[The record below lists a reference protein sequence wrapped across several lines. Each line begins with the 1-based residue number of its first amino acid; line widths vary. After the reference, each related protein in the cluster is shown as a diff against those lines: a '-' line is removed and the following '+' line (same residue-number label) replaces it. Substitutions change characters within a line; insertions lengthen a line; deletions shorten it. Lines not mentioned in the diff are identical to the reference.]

1 MKSTIVLFKKYYR
14 FAQKVLSFCPKSTIV
29 LLKKYYRF
37 VKKSILN
44 GQKMRG
50 HSK

>member
-1 MKSTIVLFKKYYR
+1 MLRQVYE
-14 FAQKVLSFCPKSTIV
+14 
-29 LLKKYYRF
+29 LLLHIDLKIF
-37 VKKSILN
+37 LQKSILN

>member
-1 MKSTIVLFKKYYR
+1 MAFVDT
-14 FAQKVLSFCPKSTIV
+14 LSQSITPLYMPQGNF
-29 LLKKYYRF
+29 L
-37 VKKSILN
+37 KKSILN